1 MKAEQMLELSSAG
14 LARAI
19 RAKQVTSLAAM
30 EAVLARAD
38 AVQGTLNAFVRIDRE
53 EALTAARLA
62 DAELA
67 RGALR
72 GPLHGVPM
80 AHKDMYYREGVPSS
94 CGSKIKR
101 DMPAPSTATAL
112 KRLDAAG
119 AIQFGVLNMA
129 EFAYGPTG
137 HNYHLGHCR
146 NPWDPERITGG
157 SSSGSGAT
165 VAARANF
172 AALGSDTGGS
182 IRAPATFCGTSGI
195 KPTWGRVSRY
205 GAMPLSFSMD
215 TVGPLARTVEDC
227 ALIMGVIAGADPLDP
242 TASTRPVP
250 DYAARLA
257 RGVKGLKIGFTKQY
271 FHDDMDPAIE
281 ALIKAS
287 LEVYARLGAEIV
299 EVRMPDIEPWN
310 AAGIMVIAAEA
321 GAAHANWMRTRPQDY
336 SDQVRA
342 RIEFGLSIPAATYID
357 CLRLRGAALS
367 EFSREVFGKCDLLHV
382 PTISF
387 QTPTIA
393 ETDVGGGATMTRV
406 LNSITRLTRPGNYL
420 GLPCLSV
427 QAGFTAAGMPTTMQL
442 IGRQFDEATLFA
454 AGHAYQQAT
463 DWHLKAPRTRDSGAA
478 APAP

>member
-1 MKAEQMLELSSAG
+1 MNPAELLELSAAG

-19 RAKQVTSLAAM
+19 RAKKATCTAAM

-38 AVQGTLNAFVRIDRE
+38 SVQKSLNCFVRIDRD
-53 EALTAARLA
+53 EALCAARLA

-67 RGALR
+67 RGFVR

-101 DMPAPSTATAL
+101 DMPAPSTSTAL
-112 KRLDAAG
+112 RKLDAAG

-157 SSSGSGAT
+157 SSSGSGAA
-165 VAARANF
+165 VAARATF

-182 IRAPATFCGTSGI
+182 IRAPATFCGLSGI
-195 KPTWGRVSRY
+195 KPTWSRVSRF

-215 TVGPLARTVEDC
+215 TVGPLTRTVEDA
-227 ALIMGVIAGADPLDP
+227 ALVMGAIAGSDPLDP
-242 TASTRPVP
+242 TASHQPVP
-250 DYAARLA
+250 DYMARLT
-257 RGVKGLKIGFTKQY
+257 RPVKGLRIAVAKGF
-271 FHDDMDPAIE
+271 FHDNMDPEIE
-281 ALIKAS
+281 ALVQAS
-287 LEVYARLGAEIV
+287 LEVYARMGAQVV
-299 EVRMPDIEPWN
+299 EVELPDMEPWAN
-310 AAGIMVIAAEA
+310 AAVMIIAAEA
-321 GAAHANWMRTRPQDY
+321 AAAHANWMRTRPQDY

-342 RIEFGLSIPAATYID
+342 RLELGLAVPATAYLES
-357 CLRLRGAALS
+357 LRLRGVALQQFSAA
-367 EFSREVFGKCDLLHV
+367 VFAKADFLHA
-382 PTISF
+382 PTVSF
-387 QTPTIA
+387 QTPTLA
-393 ETDVGGGATMTRV
+393 ETDVGGGQTMMRV
-406 LNSITRLTRPGNYL
+406 MNTITRLTRPGNFL

-427 QAGFTAAGMPTTMQL
+427 PAGFAKNGMPTAVQL
-442 IGRQFDEATLFA
+442 IGRQFDEATLFT

-463 DWHLKAPRTRDSGAA
+463 GWHQRSPIK
-478 APAP
+478 